1 MKLSERRFKLLTTHI
16 PAKIKGKTRRYGEKY
31 ETS

>member
-1 MKLSERRFKLLTTHI
+1 MKPLFRLLTTYI
-16 PAKIKGKTRRYGEKY
+16 PAKIKGKTRRYGEKH